1 MIDDFRLNSNCH
13 AGKQT
18 GINFVTFSYVGY
30 SCQTTNF
37 STIILML
44 VAGRLASL
52 KLFWRRS
59 EADGLPGKYFRAG
72 LRLTDLPAN
81 VLATVRG

>member
-37 STIILML
+37 STIVLML

-59 EADGLPGKYFRAG
+59 EADGLPGNYFEDG
-72 LRLTDLPAN
+72 QRLTDLPEF
-81 VLATVRG
+81 VLEAVRG